1 MISIPLSIA
10 KTKYAAEME
19 DSELTDH
26 NVSRV
31 SRYSSQWQ
39 LAARYVLL
47 RVALKSIC
55 TLAKE
60 VGIQLY
66 TTPRLVRAMSAI
78 RNSERQLRHFDAYWN
93 QIPSRWIESGELNS

>member
-1 MISIPLSIA
+1 MIT
-10 KTKYAAEME
+10 KTKYSAEME
-19 DSELTDH
+19 DSELTDQI
-26 NVSRV
+26 V

-60 VGIQLY
+60 AGIQLY
-66 TTPRLVRAMSAI
+66 TMPRLVRAISAI
-78 RNSERQLRHFDAYWN
+78 RNSGRQLRNFDAYWN
-93 QIPSRWIESGELNS
+93 QIPNRWIELGELSS